1 MSRLGEILEQWRDP
15 RPPSETT
22 APVRGGLRWRRER
35 DRSDAATRTRARAR
49 QGVIFLLLATVL
61 VVLWG
66 RTLFWQTAEHGML
79 AARANAEQ
87 LRAFT
92 VDAGRGAIYDA
103 NGRVLAVSVTE
114 DTVIADPDVMRS
126 VGALQS
132 DAAKLSDLLGLPKS
146 LLASELDRP
155 GAYIRLTDASGA
167 TLRLPLERGAGI
179 GDEIGRGNLPGVAL
193 IPETRRVYPD
203 GALAAHVLGFMSA
216 SNGEGQ
222 YGVEQAY
229 QRVLAGTPGLLYTA
243 VDANGDP
250 LATGARR
257 ETAAVP
263 GADVTLTIDANVQYR
278 VEQGLAQ
285 TVQQTGAHGGTV
297 IVMDPATGAIVA
309 MASLP
314 SFDPNVY
321 GQSSLASFSNPAVSA
336 IYDPG
341 SVMKAMTMAAG
352 VDTGVITPDTTLN
365 DTGSVIVDGITI
377 HNWDE
382 RGYGTETMTQ
392 VLQHSANVGAIYV
405 AQRVG
410 TQRFDAYLN
419 GFGFGQPTGVGLPAE
434 SGGLLA
440 DPKTAGDPSLTL
452 AENSFGESIGVTPL
466 QMVAAYGALAN
477 GGVLMRPYIVSSV
490 ASQGGLGPVTRYGP
504 RPVRQ
509 VVSAQT
515 AQTVTRMLV
524 DSAYVSEA
532 EMNLVQGYAVA
543 AKTGTSTPDTTDPS
557 KTFASVIGYAPAS
570 HPRFVLLVKL
580 DAPQTTIFGGS
591 AAGPL
596 WRRLAEQLF
605 TYYQIPP
612 DIPQD

>member
-15 RPPSETT
+15 RPTGETS
-22 APVRGGLRWRRER
+22 VRGGLRWRRER

-49 QGVIFLLLATVL
+49 QGVIFLLLVGVL

-66 RTLFWQTAEHGML
+66 RMLFWQTAEHGML
-79 AARANAEQ
+79 AARANAEH

-126 VGALQS
+126 VGALQG
-132 DAAKLSDLLGLPKS
+132 DAAKLSDLLGLPES
-146 LLASELDRP
+146 LLYGELNQP
-155 GAYIRLTDASGA
+155 GAYVRLSDASGA
-167 TLRLPLERGAGI
+167 TLRLPLDRGAGI
-179 GDEIGRGNLPGVAL
+179 GDEIARGNLPGVAL
-193 IPETRRVYPD
+193 IPETRRVYAD
-203 GALAAHVLGFMSA
+203 GRLAAQALGFVSV

-229 QRVLAGTPGLLYTA
+229 QSMLAGTPGILYTA

-250 LATGARR
+250 LATGAQR
-257 ETAAVP
+257 ETPAVP
-263 GADVTLTIDANVQYR
+263 GADVTLTLDANVQYWA
-278 VEQGLAQ
+278 EQGLAQ
-285 TVQQTGAHGGTV
+285 TVQQTRARGGTV

-321 GQSSLASFSNPAVSA
+321 GQSPLASFANPAVSA
-336 IYDPG
+336 VYDPG
-341 SVMKAMTMAAG
+341 SVMKAVTMAAG
-352 VDTGVITPDTTLN
+352 VDTAVIAPDTTLD
-365 DTGSVIVDGITI
+365 DTGSVIVDGVTI
-377 HNWDE
+377 HNWDN
-382 RGYGTETMTQ
+382 RGYGIETMTQ
-392 VLQHSANVGAIYV
+392 VLQHSANIGAIFV

-410 TQRFDAYLN
+410 AQRYDAYLN
-419 GFGFGQPTGVGLPAE
+419 GFGFGQPTDVDLPAE
-434 SGGLLA
+434 SAGLLA
-440 DPKTAGDPSLTL
+440 DPRTAGDTSLTL
-452 AENSFGESIGVTPL
+452 AENAFGESIGVTPL

-477 GGVLMRPYIVSSV
+477 GGALMRPYIVSSV
-490 ASQGGLGPVTRYGP
+490 AAQGGRGPVTRYSP
-504 RPVRQ
+504 QPVRR
-509 VVSAQT
+509 VVSAHT

-532 EMNLVQGYAVA
+532 EMNLVHGYAVA

-557 KTFASVIGYAPAS
+557 QTFASVIGYAPAS
-570 HPRFVLLVKL
+570 DPRFVLLVKL
-580 DAPQTTIFGGS
+580 DAPRTTIFGGS

-596 WRRLAEQLF
+596 WRQLAEQLL

-612 DIPQD
+612 DITQN

>member
-15 RPPSETT
+15 RPATETR
-22 APVRGGLRWRRER
+22 VRGGLRWRRER
-35 DRSDAATRTRARAR
+35 DRSDEATRTRARAR
-49 QGVIFLLLATVL
+49 QGVIFLLLAGVL
-61 VVLWG
+61 LALWG
-66 RTLFWQTAEHGML
+66 RSLYWQTIAHGAL
-79 AARANAEQ
+79 AARANAEH
-87 LRAFT
+87 LRALT

-126 VGALQS
+126 VGTLKS
-132 DAAKLSDLLGLPKS
+132 DATRLSDLLGLPES
-146 LLASELDRP
+146 LLYGQLDRP
-155 GAYIRLTDASGA
+155 GAYVRLSDASGRA
-167 TLRLPLERGAGI
+167 LRLTLERGAGI
-179 GDEIGRGNLPGVAL
+179 ADEITRGNLPGVAL
-193 IPETRRVYPD
+193 IPEVRRVYSD
-203 GALAAHVLGFMSA
+203 GALAAQVLGFVSA
-216 SNGEGQ
+216 SNGKGQ

-229 QRVLAGTPGLLYTA
+229 QSVLAGTPGILYTA

-250 LATGARR
+250 LATGALR

-263 GADVTLTIDANVQYR
+263 GADVTLTLDANVQYWA
-278 VEQGLAQ
+278 EQGLAQ
-285 TVQQTGAHGGTV
+285 TVQQTGARGGTV
-297 IVMDPATGAIVA
+297 IVMDPSTGAIVA

-321 GQSSLASFSNPAVSA
+321 GQSPLSSFANPAVSDV
-336 IYDPG
+336 YDPG

-352 VDTGVITPDTTLN
+352 VDTGVITPDTTFD
-365 DTGSVIVDGITI
+365 DTGSVVVDGITI

-382 RGYGTETMTQ
+382 RGYGMETMTQ

-410 TQRFDAYLN
+410 AQRFDAYLN

-434 SGGLLA
+434 SAGLIA
-440 DPKTAGDPSLTL
+440 DPQTAGDPSLTL

-490 ASQGGLGPVTRYGP
+490 TAQGGQGTATRYGP
-504 RPVRQ
+504 QSVRQ
-509 VVSAQT
+509 VIDQQT

-524 DSAYVSEA
+524 DSAYHSEA
-532 EMNLVQGYAVA
+532 EMNLVRGYSVA
-543 AKTGTSTPDTTDPS
+543 AKTGTSTPFTTDPS
-557 KTFASVIGYAPAS
+557 QTFASVIGYAPAS
-570 HPRFVLLVKL
+570 NPRFVLLVKL

-596 WRRLAEQLF
+596 WRQLAEQLF
-605 TYYQIPP
+605 TYYQIAP